1 MGRIRT
7 PPRGPG
13 NLRRTARTLL
23 EAVSAPFSRITRAR
37 ADNDTET
44 LWLLL
49 ASDPDGIWYSADYPN
64 TSPNE
69 RPPSSNEEDER

>member
-1 MGRIRT
+1 MGGIQT

-13 NLRRTARTLL
+13 NLRRAAQTLL
-23 EAVSAPFSRITRAR
+23 EAVSAPFSRITRTR
-37 ADNDTET
+37 ADSDTDM

-49 ASDPDGIWYSADYPN
+49 ASDPDGIWYGADYLN

-69 RPPSSNEEDER
+69 PPPSPNEEDER